1 MKITELTRRDIIDS
15 IASETTGWSG
25 WISSGCS
32 VVQADVA
39 SRFSFLPD
47 GKRSDF

>member
-25 WISSGCS
+25 RLEE
-32 VVQADVA
+32 AE
-39 SRFSFLPD
+39 FLGRLFD
-47 GKRSDF
+47 LQ